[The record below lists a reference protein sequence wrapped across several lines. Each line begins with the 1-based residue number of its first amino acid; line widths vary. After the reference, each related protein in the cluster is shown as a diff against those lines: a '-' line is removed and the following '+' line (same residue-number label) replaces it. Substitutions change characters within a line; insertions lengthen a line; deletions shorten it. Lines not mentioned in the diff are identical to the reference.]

1 MNYCKNTISF
11 LEDALGSSLTPTQK
25 TMVYLHSSLA
35 LEPFDVAS
43 FALENH
49 LNPSMSIA
57 KLASFGKKVL
67 TFWDEALPEKINE
80 YQNNVNLLIKE
91 LSKKE
96 NNEDKKDLDFLE
108 NQGFSN
114 IDIKDALNNMSDVM
128 VKALN
133 ENKKLVTL
141 NLEYLIKLGVSNYR
155 EIFKQYYEL
164 FLLDYSNFDG
174 IFNKYDQEDLVDK
187 LEKNIAIIEYL

>member
-49 LNPSMSIA
+49 LSPSMSIA

-80 YQNNVNLLIKE
+80 YQENVNLLIND
-91 LSKKE
+91 LSD
-96 NNEDKKDLDFLE
+96 NQDKSELDFLE

-114 IDIKDALNNMSDVM
+114 IDIKDALNNMSNVM
-128 VKALN
+128 VKALS

>member
-1 MNYCKNTISF
+1 M
-11 LEDALGSSLTPTQK
+11 
-25 TMVYLHSSLA
+25 
-35 LEPFDVAS
+35 
-43 FALENH
+43 
-49 LNPSMSIA
+49 
-57 KLASFGKKVL
+57 
-67 TFWDEALPEKINE
+67 
-80 YQNNVNLLIKE
+80 
-91 LSKKE
+91 
-96 NNEDKKDLDFLE
+96 E

-114 IDIKDALNNMSDVM
+114 IDIKDALNNMSNVM
-128 VKALN
+128 VKALS